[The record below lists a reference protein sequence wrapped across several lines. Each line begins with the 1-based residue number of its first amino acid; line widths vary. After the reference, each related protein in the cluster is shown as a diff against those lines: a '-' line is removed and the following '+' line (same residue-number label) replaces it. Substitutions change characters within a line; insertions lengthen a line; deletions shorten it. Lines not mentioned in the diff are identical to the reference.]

1 MGIQFSSDK
10 HSLPPKSPVR
20 GATSTRKYVLVLSVL
35 NYYYFFPPPLNQP
48 TAKRRKKANK
58 YSERDKKPET
68 VSGQKT
74 LG

>member
-35 NYYYFFPPPLNQP
+35 NYYFFPPPLNQP
-48 TAKRRKKANK
+48 TAKRRKKGNK

-68 VSGQKT
+68 VSGQKP